1 MATLLQRIINP
12 HRTARTDIGE
22 LRDSVILHLKKLL
35 NTRQGSVPIQPEYG
49 MPDLSEFINL
59 FPESI
64 TKMQATIASVIEKFE
79 PRLKS
84 VRVDYKENPDD
95 VLNIKFEITAQLV
108 VPDRD
113 QQSSCYF
120 ETTVGTSGHIEIKD

>member
-1 MATLLQRIINP
+1 MATLLQRIVDP
-12 HRTARTDIGE
+12 QRTSRTDISE

-35 NTRQGSVPIQPEYG
+35 NTRQGSVPIHPEYG

-59 FPESI
+59 FPESV
-64 TKMQATIASVIEKFE
+64 TKMQSTIASIIERFE

-84 VRVDYKENPDD
+84 VRVDYKENPND

-108 VPDRD
+108 VPDQD
-113 QQSSCYF
+113 QQSTCYF
-120 ETTVGTSGHIEIKD
+120 ETTVGTSGHIEIED

>member
-1 MATLLQRIINP
+1 VATLLERIINP
-12 HRTARTDIGE
+12 QRTTRTDVGE

-35 NTRQGSVPIQPEYG
+35 NTRQGSVPIHPEYG
-49 MPDLSEFINL
+49 MPDLSEFINC

-64 TKMQATIASVIEKFE
+64 TKMQTTIASIIEKFE

-108 VPDRD
+108 VPDQD

-120 ETTVGTSGHIEIKD
+120 ETTIGTSGHIEIEG